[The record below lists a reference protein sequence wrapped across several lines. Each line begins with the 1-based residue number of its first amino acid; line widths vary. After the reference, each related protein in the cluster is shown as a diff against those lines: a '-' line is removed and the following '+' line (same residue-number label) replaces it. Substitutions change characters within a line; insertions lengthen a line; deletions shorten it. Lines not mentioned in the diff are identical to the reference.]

1 MKNMKNIDK
10 KMKKLSKYRH
20 KGFIINNQKLKLTK
34 FVLKF

>member
-10 KMKKLSKYRH
+10 KMKKLFKYKL

-34 FVLKF
+34 FILKF

>member
-10 KMKKLSKYRH
+10 KMKKLFKYRL
-20 KGFIINNQKLKLTK
+20 KGIKINNQKLKLTK